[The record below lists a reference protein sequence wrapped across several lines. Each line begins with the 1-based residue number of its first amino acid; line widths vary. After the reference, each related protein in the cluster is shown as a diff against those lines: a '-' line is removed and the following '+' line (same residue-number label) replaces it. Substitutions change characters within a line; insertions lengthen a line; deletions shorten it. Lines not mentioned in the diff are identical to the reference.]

1 MPKLGRF
8 RDATGAGTLGA
19 DARSFT
25 RVNRSGPFPE
35 TPALATLDFRRVADL
50 GLLTEGAFVTV
61 GYLRAF
67 ALRFAGRFRFAGAR
81 RAEAFRFAAFFRFA
95 GAFLRADFRFAA
107 FFRFAVFFLAVFF
120 FADFFFAG
128 FFMLSLLLRGF
139 PQTMR

>member
-25 RVNRSGPFPE
+25 RFNRSGPFPE
-35 TPALATLDFRRVADL
+35 TPVLATPAFRRAADL
-50 GLLTEGAFVTV
+50 GTLAEGALVTV

-95 GAFLRADFRFAA
+95 GAFLRADFRFAV
-107 FFRFAVFFLAVFF
+107 FRFADFFLADFF
-120 FADFFFAG
+120 FADFLFAG

-139 PQTMR
+139 PQHMR